1 MSKIPRH
8 RIENFSYSSTRH
20 IRGVPVVK
28 NINYE
33 IVEGKTITGDAPKC
47 FIRLYDKE
55 LNVGIDEIRRV
66 EVPLFFFKRNKKR
79 WPLYI
84 VKTGHKWYP
93 QESITE
99 YLLNQLG
106 EDFGL
111 CMAKSSLRVIGGQL
125 RFLSRYFLDDHD
137 EELIHGA
144 DIFGGYIGD
153 KDLIEQIEEEQ
164 MARDLFTLQFVKD
177 AVAYNFPYQVE
188 EIMNQFVKMLLF
200 DALVGNNDR
209 HFYNWGVKRSVTQ
222 RFQPYFAPVY
232 DTARGLFWNDSEDKL
247 ILKSKS
253 PQERD
258 VYIKKY
264 CKGSRP
270 KIGWENEQN
279 INHFKLIEKIV
290 GSSFYISREEIITL
304 FSRSTIERMFETIDS
319 KFVYI
324 MSPVRR
330 DMIKHCI
337 EYRYNKIWDII
348 C

>member
-55 LNVGIDEIRRV
+55 LNVGVDEIRRV

-84 VKTGHKWYP
+84 VKTGH
-93 QESITE
+93 
-99 YLLNQLG
+99 
-106 EDFGL
+106 
-111 CMAKSSLRVIGGQL
+111 
-125 RFLSRYFLDDHD
+125 
-137 EELIHGA
+137 
-144 DIFGGYIGD
+144 
-153 KDLIEQIEEEQ
+153 
-164 MARDLFTLQFVKD
+164 
-177 AVAYNFPYQVE
+177 
-188 EIMNQFVKMLLF
+188 
-200 DALVGNNDR
+200 
-209 HFYNWGVKRSVTQ
+209 
-222 RFQPYFAPVY
+222 
-232 DTARGLFWNDSEDKL
+232 
-247 ILKSKS
+247 
-253 PQERD
+253 
-258 VYIKKY
+258 
-264 CKGSRP
+264 KGSRP